1 MKVNSSQADTTDS
14 VNVERIAL
22 EVEPGVVVPLVLLRS
37 TPKDA
42 DGPVVVAFAR
52 DGKDKLLAARCAE
65 FAQLLAGG
73 AVVCLA
79 DLRGTGETR
88 AGGYEGPSSTETAL
102 SCRDQVLGQTPI
114 GSRLRDL
121 RAVLTYL
128 RTRKDLGDRYAI
140 WGDSLADANPADRSP
155 VYPLRVNNPNV
166 YAEPTAGLLALLCG
180 LFDDDVTAI
189 YARGTIPSF
198 RTLLQSQ
205 FLYVP
210 HDAVLPG
217 VLEIGDVAD
226 LAAAV
231 APRPLRLD
239 RLVNGLNREVA
250 AGKSME
256 LLAPA
261 AAAYR
266 GRKSWNSW

>member
-1 MKVNSSQADTTDS
+1 
-14 VNVERIAL
+14 
-22 EVEPGVVVPLVLLRS
+22 
-37 TPKDA
+37 
-42 DGPVVVAFAR
+42 VVAFAR
-52 DGKDKLLAARCAE
+52 DGKEKLLAERRAD

-73 AVVCLA
+73 AVLCLA

-88 AGGYEGPSSTETAL
+88 SGGYDGPSSTETAL
-102 SCRDQVLGQTPI
+102 SCRDQVLGQTLI
-114 GSRLRDL
+114 GSRLKDL

-128 RTRKDLGDRYAI
+128 RTRKDLGNRFCI
-140 WGDSLADANPADRSP
+140 WGDSLADVNPADRSP
-155 VYPLRVNNPNV
+155 VYPLRVNNPNI

-180 LFDDDVTAI
+180 LFEDDVTAI

-210 HDAVLPG
+210 HDAVIPG

-226 LAAAV
+226 VAAAV

-239 RLVNGLNREVA
+239 RLVNGLNHEVA
-250 AGKSME
+250 AANSRE
-256 LLAPA
+256 LFAPA

-266 GRKSWNSW
+266 GEQNPEQLVIATEDSSPAAWLLKAVNAK